1 MLIQKGAKGPHVTKI
16 QKALDA
22 AGFWTYGK
30 FTESFGSVTEDAI
43 ERFQSAKG
51 LTIDGEVG
59 AKTLKALGIT
69 IDENVDLPA
78 PDVDEE
84 TKYRDVIIKGSNFP
98 DKPIKDNLIVKLTSE
113 MTEEYLPAL
122 EVAMG
127 DQPLGF
133 KLLCTIMA
141 QKEGFYKGTR
151 SYKTNNPGNIGNTD
165 SGANKKNNTLVDGI
179 LLQKNYILDIVEGRH
194 KAYPMNK
201 SKVIKPYYSPEIAK
215 HAKSYGMSPYV
226 PGYEFTFTGQL
237 DQFVKIYSTGARGGN
252 GYLSMIVSYF
262 KMNGID
268 ITSESKLQDIINIK
282 K

>member
-30 FTESFGSVTEDAI
+30 FTENFGNVTEDAV
-43 ERFQSAKG
+43 EKFQSAKG

-59 AKTLKALGIT
+59 SKTLKALGIT
-69 IDENVDLPA
+69 IDENIDLPA

-84 TKYRDVIIKGSNFP
+84 TKYKGVTIQGSHFP
-98 DKPIKDNLIVKLTSE
+98 DKPIKSNLSVKLTKE
-113 MTEEYLPAL
+113 MANEYLPAL
-122 EVAMG
+122 EKAMK
-127 DQPLGF
+127 DESRGF

-151 SYKTNNPGNIGNTD
+151 SYKTHNPGNIGNTD
-165 SGANKKNNTLVDGI
+165 SGANKKNHTLIDGI
-179 LLQKNYILDIVEGRH
+179 LLQKKYILEIVNGTH
-194 KAYPMNK
+194 KAYPMGK
-201 SKVIKPYYSPEIAK
+201 KKVIKPYYSPEIAK

-237 DQFVKIYSTGARGGN
+237 DQFVKIYSTGARAGN
-252 GYLSMIVSYF
+252 SYLSMIVSYF

-268 ITSESKLQDIINIK
+268 ITSESKIQDIIK
-282 K
+282 MK